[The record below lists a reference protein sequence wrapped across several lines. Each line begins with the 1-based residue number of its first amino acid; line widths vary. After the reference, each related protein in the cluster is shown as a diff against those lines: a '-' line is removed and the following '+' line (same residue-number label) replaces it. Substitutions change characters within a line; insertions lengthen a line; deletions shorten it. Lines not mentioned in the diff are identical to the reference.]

1 MGLAAVATLG
11 TAEAAEMATVA
22 TGGGCVLAGA
32 VLIGAISTVKRST
45 DAVSGIIEVSAEASM
60 GIINVTKEAAETVI
74 EEIGK
79 EGKRLVPIAFGIA
92 VVVILVSLN
101 VFVTYFW
108 KKKPKVEMLKA
119 GKNPSS
125 NDMSSVVASSA
136 PYRVDK
142 IFGMP
147 LLRCS
152 TKNTLREHVAN
163 FDDAIRMCQQE
174 IANPGHWVRPC
185 DTFHSKVFFVYE
197 VYSQNMKSHDP
208 NHKQFWLVRLHKA
221 SCESSDPNIN
231 WRIVLNCN
239 CGGYHQL
246 GLQDIKRLCKH
257 CGLVIL
263 LCRLGWHQQLV
274 SCGDANRLGPIDRAT
289 SLRTSAKQQAS
300 LMKAEARTIADRIT
314 ELENQTSV
322 LSRNS
327 IPAQIQRLED
337 TFVEINQNVRSARMN
352 EPLVVTLAPGNELR
366 PLEKDEASPDAQQQ
380 GFGTSLEPYDSRAE
394 RPKSVRSRGSNKI
407 LEKLEAPRDD
417 VVDEAALKAM
427 FEGYDKTA
435 DNAADIN
442 LEGSGRVIAEMGSK
456 QTLKFAI
463 RMIDKASHEV
473 VLTAYTFDVAAV
485 VEALSKAASR
495 GVQVKVYVDRDHAL
509 RGTTMNM
516 PARLSELV
524 DAGVE
529 VRLCRGAKGGSGI
542 QHSKTLQCDQILIIG
557 STNWTNSSQSNQ
569 EVSVAYCM
577 NAEGLRAHTKR
588 IEEMRESSEVF
599 SEAAAREAIENRAER
614 RTAGNA
620 IARSRSMPAEDKY
633 RTARKFSIANGI
645 RMEHASTTK

>member
-1 MGLAAVATLG
+1 MQREHGKSYWICKCCDNPLCALSLKTDRECPNCKQGNKSYPPSQREAQALLCGASDTYEVKQMPEPTVDVIDTLTTWSSASSVASSSANESDVLSKRHKKRGGGGKAKPPVQKQWNAEKGHGKGSACPYTHHARPRDTRSEDEGSPRRRPRQTSGARTTFMGLAAVATLG

-45 DAVSGIIEVSAEASM
+45 DAVSGIIEVTAEASM
-60 GIINVTKEAAETVI
+60 GIINVTKEASETVI

-125 NDMSSVVASSA
+125 NDMSSVVASLA
-136 PYRVDK
+136 PDRVDK

-152 TKNTLREHVAN
+152 TSSTLREHVAN
-163 FDDAIRMCQQE
+163 YDDAIRMCQQE

-246 GLQDIKRLCKH
+246 GLQDTKRLCKH

-263 LCRLGWHQQLV
+263 LCRLAWHQQLV
-274 SCGDANRLGPIDRAT
+274 SCADANRLGPRDRAT
-289 SLRTSAKQQAS
+289 SLRT
-300 LMKAEARTIADRIT
+300 
-314 ELENQTSV
+314 
-322 LSRNS
+322 
-327 IPAQIQRLED
+327 
-337 TFVEINQNVRSARMN
+337 
-352 EPLVVTLAPGNELR
+352 
-366 PLEKDEASPDAQQQ
+366 
-380 GFGTSLEPYDSRAE
+380 
-394 RPKSVRSRGSNKI
+394 
-407 LEKLEAPRDD
+407 
-417 VVDEAALKAM
+417 
-427 FEGYDKTA
+427 
-435 DNAADIN
+435 
-442 LEGSGRVIAEMGSK
+442 
-456 QTLKFAI
+456 
-463 RMIDKASHEV
+463 
-473 VLTAYTFDVAAV
+473 
-485 VEALSKAASR
+485 
-495 GVQVKVYVDRDHAL
+495 
-509 RGTTMNM
+509 
-516 PARLSELV
+516 
-524 DAGVE
+524 
-529 VRLCRGAKGGSGI
+529 
-542 QHSKTLQCDQILIIG
+542 
-557 STNWTNSSQSNQ
+557 
-569 EVSVAYCM
+569 
-577 NAEGLRAHTKR
+577 
-588 IEEMRESSEVF
+588 
-599 SEAAAREAIENRAER
+599 
-614 RTAGNA
+614 
-620 IARSRSMPAEDKY
+620 
-633 RTARKFSIANGI
+633 
-645 RMEHASTTK
+645 